1 VDPKAGGV
9 IFGPIAE
16 AWHRGRVGLA
26 DTTTARNRSYL
37 GQYLQPTFD
46 RTPVNRITT
55 ADIQLWIASLDD
67 RGLAPATIRLAVA
80 MLRAILKTA
89 VRDKLII
96 INPADADLEL
106 PKRDPG
112 VDNPMIVLTSEQV
125 TELVDA
131 AGIFYRVHLLT
142 AAQTG
147 LRFGELAGL
156 PVENVDTLRGEIHVR
171 QQLTEIAGRLTITNR
186 LKTRSSRRT
195 VTIGRHL
202 SELLGEHIG
211 RFPNEHGLVF
221 TGTEG
226 GRLRRSNFARGVL
239 KPAARAIGV
248 PNLRM
253 HDLRHTHASLLL
265 AAGEPIPV
273 VSQRLGH
280 KDLATTLRIYA
291 HVIPGTERG
300 PADAMDEMFGTIP
313 TTVTNWRGMS
323 GGYGTEA
330 EVVPL
335 SETQ

>member
-239 KPAARAIGV
+239 KPAARAIGI